1 MKNTINPYLLLVDS
15 IIKATEY
22 VMPVKVYPLTEDGDV
37 RFSVPFK
44 ALGWSASS
52 LDTLTFCLPL
62 IGSLVGTI
70 LVNSHPKCF
79 DSVILSNNYTACSK
93 FKHLGFGLK
102 SRGLDLMFYCH
113 CSLLLHLFNLCMA
126 TELKQAQ
133 KEIVNVP
140 VSKKTQSDNAVTI
153 RSFGDD
159 KSYTVIVSKGS
170 SLEHSIE
177 LAITN
182 LMEHFGLT
190 KSINVTLGQFQ
201 LECEAKDK

>member
-1 MKNTINPYLLLVDS
+1 MTSNPYADLVDS
-15 IIKATEY
+15 IKKAMKYPMPIK
-22 VMPVKVYPLTEDGDV
+22 VHLLTEDGDV
-37 RFSVPFK
+37 RFSVPFS
-44 ALGWSASS
+44 ALGWESSS
-52 LDTLTFCLPL
+52 LDSLTFCLPL

-79 DSVILSNNYTACSK
+79 DSVILSKHYTACSK

-102 SRGLDLMFYCH
+102 SRGQDLMFYCH

-126 TELKQAQ
+126 NELKQAQ

-177 LAITN
+177 VAISTI
-182 LMEHFGLT
+182 MEHFKLP
-190 KSINVTLGQFQ
+190 KAVNVTLGQFQ
-201 LECEAKDK
+201 LQLEAKDK